1 MDTGT
6 SPPLT
11 AINEQDQRETPN
23 TAVVKTHTITPTT
36 LSHVQITLLVLKA
49 TVMCPHNIVNGKALS
64 QRSAMD
70 ETQRKCQQP

>member
-11 AINEQDQRETPN
+11 EINEQGQGETLN
-23 TAVVKTHTITPTT
+23 TAVVKTHTFTPTP
-36 LSHVQITLLVLKA
+36 SSQVQITFLVLKD
-49 TVMCPHNIVNGKALS
+49 TVERPHNIVNGKALS

-70 ETQRKCQQP
+70 ETQRKGQQP